1 MEPDEELS
9 NYERARRAGKSW
21 IRAQAEDKPL
31 TFTGVALLVGI
42 ALGAV
47 FI

>member
-21 IRAQAEDKPL
+21 VRAQAEDKPL
-31 TFTGVALLVGI
+31 TFTGFAMVVGFV
-42 ALGAV
+42 LGTV
-47 FI
+47 IL

>member
-31 TFTGVALLVGI
+31 TFTGVALFVGFV
-42 ALGAV
+42 LGAV
-47 FI
+47 IL